1 MIPLLSLRK
10 RNDQTATIILLGKI
24 NRKSLPESFFSTKHN
39 FLLNTKKE
47 NISRKSHTALKY
59 LESTLSINWIKI

>member
-39 FLLNTKKE
+39 FLLNTKE